1 MGVELDVH
9 RPVLLAPGEGETVTD
24 RPERTLRI
32 LAELEQV
39 IVTWFR
45 YRPGEKG
52 PDPHIHKHHTDAFY
66 VLEGE
71 LELALGPELRPAR
84 TEAGT
89 LAAAPPY
96 VVHTFRNTS
105 EATAIFLNIHA
116 PSMGFGDHIRGRGE
130 HFDQHDPPADGGRP
144 FEDAV
149 LSAPDEGERIEGRS
163 TTIVKAGGGDC
174 DGQVSVFETVLPAG
188 ESGPP
193 LHLHRRTAET
203 FFVLDGTF
211 EFTAGEERALLEP
224 GSFAVAPPGHA
235 HTFANHGDTE
245 ARCLVIAGP
254 AGVEEF
260 IRKVRPDPARFAELG
275 PRYDTFLQGG

>member
-1 MGVELDVH
+1 MGVELDVYC
-9 RPVLLAPGEGETVTD
+9 PVLLAPGEGEAVTD

-52 PDPHIHKHHTDAFY
+52 PDPHIH
-66 VLEGE
+66 
-71 LELALGPELRPAR
+71 
-84 TEAGT
+84 
-89 LAAAPPY
+89 
-96 VVHTFRNTS
+96 
-105 EATAIFLNIHA
+105 
-116 PSMGFGDHIRGRGE
+116 GRGE

-260 IRKVRPDPARFAELG
+260 IRKVRPDPARFAE
-275 PRYDTFLQGG
+275 